1 MSNNSTLSTPPE
13 AKLEATGEKHPNIT
27 AKITKSLIDSLPTP
41 TNSRDRYMVRDTEVT
56 GFALRIGTH
65 SKKFVS
71 WGHINRKKVMVTIG
85 DYPAWTVEEA
95 RKHAKSLSTEMDK
108 GSNPNERKARDA
120 VMDMTLRESLDDY
133 LATNTKL
140 KERTRKEYAYILNA
154 KLADWMDKPIN
165 TITPIMVKKRYQ
177 QITAEAKT
185 QGDLAFRVARIIIN
199 NALGLME
206 DAGATPPPN
215 PCRVLSRSKMW
226 RGVVRKQSVIPPDRL
241 RDWWNAASNAA
252 QNDRAI
258 AEFFIFL
265 LLTGTRKSEALD
277 LKWRDVDLN
286 RRTMLFRDTK
296 NGLDH
301 TLPIGDYLLDML
313 AERRKDRGTRE
324 YVFETSKGR
333 VSNLR
338 YFQDDVNQ
346 ATGLWITPHDLRRT
360 FLSIGADFLP
370 ELVLK
375 RLVNHVNS
383 ANVTEGYIIKAV
395 DDLRDPMQRL
405 ENRILQ
411 LAGAREPTAQIIDMN
426 ARRNAG

>member
-1 MSNNSTLSTPPE
+1 MANRTE
-13 AKLEATGEKHPNIT
+13 KLTKAIVTNEPLATDSRQHVIWDTDVKGFGLRVSRT
-27 AKITKSLIDSLPTP
+27 TKSYIFFGRVAGKMKT
-41 TNSRDRYMVRDTEVT
+41 
-56 GFALRIGTH
+56 I
-65 SKKFVS
+65 
-71 WGHINRKKVMVTIG
+71 TIG
-85 DYPAWTVEEA
+85 RASDLNTIEA
-95 RKHAKSLSTEMDK
+95 RDKAKALAVEMRG
-108 GSNPNERKARDA
+108 GSDPNERKARDS
-120 VMDMTLRESLDDY
+120 VMDITLRESLDDY

-154 KLADWMDKPIN
+154 KLADWMSKPIAS
-165 TITPIMVKKRYQ
+165 ITPMMVKKRYQ
-177 QITAEAKT
+177 QITEQAKT

-252 QNDRAI
+252 HNDRAI

-277 LKWRDVDLN
+277 LKWRDVDFN
-286 RRTMLFRDTK
+286 RRTMLFKDTK

-301 TLPIGDYLLDML
+301 TLPIGDYLLEML
-313 AERRKDRGTRE
+313 TERRKDRGTRV
-324 YVFETSKGR
+324 YVFETDRGR

>member
-1 MSNNSTLSTPPE
+1 MANRTEKLTKAIVTNEPLATDSRQHVIWDTDVKGFGLRVSRTTKSYMFFGRVAGKVKTITIGRASDLST
-13 AKLEATGEKHPNIT
+13 I
-27 AKITKSLIDSLPTP
+27 
-41 TNSRDRYMVRDTEVT
+41 
-56 GFALRIGTH
+56 
-65 SKKFVS
+65 
-71 WGHINRKKVMVTIG
+71 
-85 DYPAWTVEEA
+85 EA
-95 RKHAKSLSTEMDK
+95 RDKAKALAVEMRG
-108 GSNPNERKARDA
+108 GSDPNERKARDS
-120 VMDMTLRESLDDY
+120 VMDITLRESLDDY

-154 KLADWMDKPIN
+154 KLADWMDKPIA
-165 TITPIMVKKRYQ
+165 TITPMMVKKRYQ
-177 QITAEAKT
+177 QITEQAKT

-215 PCRVLSRSKMW
+215 PCRVLSRQKMW

-241 RDWWNAASNAA
+241 PDWWKAASNAA
-252 QNDRAI
+252 QHDRAI

-277 LKWRDVDLN
+277 LTWRDVDLN
-286 RRTMLFRDTK
+286 RRTLLFRDTK

-301 TLPIGDYLLDML
+301 TLPIGDHLLDIL
-313 AERRKDRGTRE
+313 TERRKGRGIRA
-324 YVFETSKGR
+324 YVFETDRGR

-338 YFQDDVNQ
+338 YFQEDVNQ

-411 LAGAREPTAQIIDMN
+411 LAGVLAPMVQVIDIN
-426 ARRNAG
+426 AHRNAV

>member
-1 MSNNSTLSTPPE
+1 MANRTE
-13 AKLEATGEKHPNIT
+13 KLTKAIVTNEPLAT
-27 AKITKSLIDSLPTP
+27 DS
-41 TNSRDRYMVRDTEVT
+41 RQHVIWDTEVK
-56 GFALRIGTH
+56 GFGLR
-65 SKKFVS
+65 VS
-71 WGHINRKKVMVTIG
+71 RTTKSYIFFGRVAGKMKTITIG
-85 DYPAWTVEEA
+85 RASDLSTIEA
-95 RKHAKSLSTEMDK
+95 RDRAKALAVEMRG
-108 GSNPNERKARDA
+108 GSDPNERKARDS
-120 VMDMTLRESLDDY
+120 VMDITLRESLDDY

-154 KLADWMDKPIN
+154 KLADWMDKPIAS
-165 TITPIMVKKRYQ
+165 ITPMMVKKRYQ
-177 QITAEAKT
+177 QITEQAKT

-206 DAGATPPPN
+206 DSGATPPPN
-215 PCRVLSRSKMW
+215 PCRVLSRQKMW

-241 RDWWNAASNAA
+241 PDWWKAASNAA

-258 AEFFIFL
+258 ADFFIFL
-265 LLTGTRKSEALD
+265 LLTGTRKSEALE
-277 LKWRDVDLN
+277 LAWRDVDLN
-286 RRTMLFRDTK
+286 RRTLLFRDTK

-301 TLPIGDYLLDML
+301 TLPIGDYLLGIL
-313 AERRKDRGTRE
+313 TERRKDRGTRA
-324 YVFETSKGR
+324 YVFETDRGR

-411 LAGAREPTAQIIDMN
+411 LAGVLDPVAQVIDIN

>member
-1 MSNNSTLSTPPE
+1 MTNRTEKLTKAIVTNEPLATDGRQFIIWDTEIKGFGLRVSRTTKSYIFFGRVAGKQKTITIGRASDLSTLD
-13 AKLEATGEKHPNIT
+13 A
-27 AKITKSLIDSLPTP
+27 
-41 TNSRDRYMVRDTEVT
+41 RDKAR
-56 GFALRIGTH
+56 ALAVEMRG
-65 SKKFVS
+65 
-71 WGHINRKKVMVTIG
+71 GG
-85 DYPAWTVEEA
+85 D
-95 RKHAKSLSTEMDK
+95 
-108 GSNPNERKARDA
+108 PNERKARDA
-120 VMDMTLRESLDDY
+120 VMDITLRESLDDY
-133 LATNTKL
+133 LSTHTKL

-165 TITPIMVKKRYQ
+165 TITPMMVKKRYQ
-177 QITAEAKT
+177 QITEQAKT
-185 QGDLAFRVARIIIN
+185 QGDLAFRVARIVIN

-226 RGVVRKQSVIPPDRL
+226 RGVVRKQTVIPPERL
-241 RDWWNAASNAA
+241 PDWWHAASNAA
-252 QNDRAI
+252 HNDRAV
-258 AEFFIFL
+258 AELFVFL
-265 LLTGTRKSEALD
+265 LLTGTRKSEALN
-277 LKWRDVDLN
+277 LAWRDVDLN
-286 RRTMLFRDTK
+286 RRTLLFRDTK
-296 NGLDH
+296 NGKDH
-301 TLPIGDYLLDML
+301 TLPIADHLLGIL
-313 AERRKDRGTRE
+313 TERRKDRGTRA
-324 YVFETSKGR
+324 YVFETDRGR

-338 YFQDDVNQ
+338 YFQDDVNE

-411 LAGAREPTAQIIDMN
+411 LAGVLDPVAQVIDIN

>member
-1 MSNNSTLSTPPE
+1 MANRTEKLTKAIVTNEPLATDSRQHVVWDTDVKGFGLRVSRTTKSYIFFGRVAGKMKTITIGRASDLST
-13 AKLEATGEKHPNIT
+13 I
-27 AKITKSLIDSLPTP
+27 
-41 TNSRDRYMVRDTEVT
+41 
-56 GFALRIGTH
+56 
-65 SKKFVS
+65 
-71 WGHINRKKVMVTIG
+71 
-85 DYPAWTVEEA
+85 EA
-95 RKHAKSLSTEMDK
+95 RDKAKALAVEMRG
-108 GSNPNERKARDA
+108 GSDPNERKARDS
-120 VMDMTLRESLDDY
+120 VMDITLSESLDDY

-154 KLADWMDKPIN
+154 KLADWMDKPIAS
-165 TITPIMVKKRYQ
+165 ITPMMVKKRYQ
-177 QITAEAKT
+177 QITDQAKT
-185 QGDLAFRVARIIIN
+185 QGDLAFRVARIVIN

-226 RGVVRKQSVIPPDRL
+226 RGVVRKQTVIPPERL
-241 RDWWNAASNAA
+241 PDWWHAASNAA
-252 QNDRAI
+252 HNDRAV
-258 AEFFIFL
+258 AELFVFL
-265 LLTGTRKSEALD
+265 LLTGTRKSEALN
-277 LKWRDVDLN
+277 LAWRDVDLN
-286 RRTMLFRDTK
+286 RRTLLFRDTK
-296 NGLDH
+296 NGKDH
-301 TLPIGDYLLDML
+301 TLPIADHLLGIL
-313 AERRKDRGTRE
+313 TERRKDRGTRA
-324 YVFETSKGR
+324 YVFETDRGR

-338 YFQDDVNQ
+338 YFQDDVNE

-411 LAGAREPTAQIIDMN
+411 LAGVLDPVAQVIDIN

>member
-1 MSNNSTLSTPPE
+1 MTNRTEKLTKAIVTNEPLATDGRQFIIWDTEIKGFGLRVSRTTKSYFYFGRVAGKSKNITIGRASDLSTLD
-13 AKLEATGEKHPNIT
+13 A
-27 AKITKSLIDSLPTP
+27 
-41 TNSRDRYMVRDTEVT
+41 RDKAR
-56 GFALRIGTH
+56 ALAVEMRG
-65 SKKFVS
+65 
-71 WGHINRKKVMVTIG
+71 GG
-85 DYPAWTVEEA
+85 D
-95 RKHAKSLSTEMDK
+95 
-108 GSNPNERKARDA
+108 PNERKARDA
-120 VMDMTLRESLDDY
+120 VMDITLRESLDDY
-133 LATNTKL
+133 LSTHTKL

-165 TITPIMVKKRYQ
+165 TITPMMVKKRYQ
-177 QITAEAKT
+177 QITEQAKT
-185 QGDLAFRVARIIIN
+185 QGDLAFRVARIVIN

-226 RGVVRKQSVIPPDRL
+226 RGVVRKQTVIPPERL
-241 RDWWNAASNAA
+241 PDWWRAASNAA
-252 QNDRAI
+252 HNDRAV
-258 AEFFIFL
+258 AELFVFL
-265 LLTGTRKSEALD
+265 LLTGTRKSEALN
-277 LKWRDVDLN
+277 LAWRDVDLN
-286 RRTMLFRDTK
+286 RRTLLFRDTK
-296 NGLDH
+296 NGKDH
-301 TLPIGDYLLDML
+301 TLPIADHLLGIL
-313 AERRKDRGTRE
+313 TERRKDRGTRA
-324 YVFETSKGR
+324 YVFETDRGR

-338 YFQDDVNQ
+338 YFQDDVNE

-411 LAGAREPTAQIIDMN
+411 LAGVLDPVAQVIDIN